1 MALAGRSEAKLE
13 QTRAQLP
20 QRRQGLAAHRR
31 RLRLTRLARRHGG
44 PDARR
49 LPPRSVPY
57 LKYGEALISA
67 VANAGT
73 DYADLTG
80 EVPFVRWTHRQVRRA
95 RRAAPVRASCTPAAT
110 TRSRPTS
117 ASMRCTARSRP
128 TMPEP
133 SATPR
138 WSWTSSAAA
147 CPAGRSTPCASSP
160 IWRATRSS
168 AALLLNPHALSS
180 GPGDVPRSER
190 GAEPSDNPIGKA
202 SDVDPSLRGSIAPFV
217 MGSYNTR
224 IVRRSHYLMD
234 KAYGPDFRY
243 AEAMRVGKNAITSR
257 IVAAGV
263 AAGIGALFAGLSMK
277 PTRAVLDRF
286 LPKPGE
292 GPSEEARNN
301 GFFKHKTFTTTSTGA
316 RYVAT
321 VEAQGDPGYKATAMM
336 LGEAALTLALD
347 RDKLPDR
354 HGILTPASAMGDALT
369 RPPACGRDDDRG
381 RADQLTALR
390 RGTRAPR
397 GSRRCRGRRSRW
409 PRAATRP
416 TCAGTPPGAGSGR
429 RCGPRRAVPSTGRT
443 RRRAHRSSATTRRR

>member
-1 MALAGRSEAKLE
+1 MTDASREFDVVVFGATGFAGELTARYLAEHAPPGTRVALAGRSEAKLE

-20 QRRQGLAAHRR
+20 AAAKDWPLLVADSDSPASLDAMAAR
-31 RLRLTRLARRHGG
+31 TRVVATTVG
-44 PDARR
+44 
-49 LPPRSVPY
+49 PY

-73 DYADLTG
+73 DYVDLTG
-80 EVPFVRWTHRQVRRA
+80 EVPFVRWTIDKYDEVAASTGARIVHACGYDSIPSDLGVHELYRQIKADAAGTLGDTTTVVDKFRGGVSGGTVDTMRVVTELARDKEQRR
-95 RRAAPVRASCTPAAT
+95 
-110 TRSRPTS
+110 
-117 ASMRCTARSRP
+117 
-128 TMPEP
+128 
-133 SATPR
+133 
-138 WSWTSSAAA
+138 
-147 CPAGRSTPCASSP
+147 
-160 IWRATRSS
+160 
-168 AALLLNPHALSS
+168 LLMNPHALSS
-180 GPGDVPRSER
+180 GPGDLPRPER
-190 GAEPSDNPIGKA
+190 GSEPSDNPLGKA

-234 KAYGPDFRY
+234 KAYGPGFRY
-243 AEAMRVGKNAITSR
+243 AEAMRVGKNPITSR

-301 GFFKHKTFTTTSTGA
+301 GFFKHKVFTTTSTGA
-316 RYVAT
+316 RYVGR

-347 RDKLPDR
+347 RDKLPNR

-369 RPPACGRDDDRG
+369 DR
-381 RADQLTALR
+381 L
-390 RGTRAPR
+390 
-397 GSRRCRGRRSRW
+397 
-409 PRAATRP
+409 RAAGMTIEAERIN
-416 TCAGTPPGAGSGR
+416 
-429 RCGPRRAVPSTGRT
+429 
-443 RRRAHRSSATTRRR
+443 